1 MDTKYS
7 GLEYHMELESYEIR
21 SSFVHVPCQYRKK
34 SVARDSDQIT
44 WLHRRASSVNTRTIK
59 FQNCVQ
65 YLDRNHIFYL

>member
-1 MDTKYS
+1 MQVEGCDLTPILSPK
-7 GLEYHMELESYEIR
+7 
-21 SSFVHVPCQYRKK
+21 VHQFTSQTGDRKK
-34 SVARDSDQIT
+34 KKQLVARDSDQIT